1 MVLTT
6 RNTCIEAKPIT
17 WLKMGQAMSKLNVC
31 RDTMRKY
38 CQEGLVRAE
47 KLPSGHWR
55 IESSSID
62 EMLQNDRLIVE
73 HLQVFMYE

>member
-1 MVLTT
+1 
-6 RNTCIEAKPIT
+6 
-17 WLKMGQAMSKLNVC
+17 MSELNVY

-55 IESSSID
+55 IDSTNID

-73 HLQVFMYE
+73 HLQVFMYEQEYNGYTETFQKRRLLVLRNQS